1 MRVSIEHKEVQK
13 GMLKKTTYY
22 DVHVAVE
29 FTEEEQAVIKLNK
42 VEDAVVLER
51 EPPAG
56 AKLTEGLED
65 IFHLKVRN
73 LLKGE
78 DTYRLTSPSDAS
90 QYDAELKDAL
100 ANLKAFIEENA
111 SGPESSTFEL

>member
-22 DVHVAVE
+22 DVHLAVE
-29 FTEEEQAVIKLNK
+29 FTEEEQAIIKRNK
-42 VEDAVVLER
+42 VEGAVVLER
-51 EPPAG
+51 QPPAG
-56 AKLTEGLED
+56 AKVTEGVED
-65 IFHLKVRN
+65 VFHLNVRK

-78 DTYRLTSPSDAS
+78 DVHRLASPSEAS

-100 ANLKAFIEENA
+100 ANLKVFIEENA
-111 SGPESSTFEL
+111 TGPESSTFEL